1 MKLLLVEA
9 MAGLP
14 KLNDPIKPRSLP
26 AALLPI
32 GLLLGDLRAMASI
45 ERRMADFSEAF
56 ARQEGEPSVVLSST

>member
-1 MKLLLVEA
+1 

-26 AALLPI
+26 AVLLPI